1 MLCQIRFSTVLRIN
15 NESDELLSV
24 FQEKLKDRFPNY
36 QIINENSINVE
47 MGATD
52 KNMENITPQILRNN
66 VKNHMFISESGNEK
80 VNLTCNF
87 LSLSTKKYE
96 SWDTFKDTF
105 KWVLDIFNDVY
116 KINNYNRI
124 GLRYVNAF
132 SKSELGIAE
141 DDGWNNYIIEDIVG
155 LSSKYNV
162 QVYNSNIEI
171 PFDDNTQMRII
182 SGLGSKQIDNNNAT
196 PVFIIDKDAYKLG
209 NIENSKVKD
218 IINILHEHNSQIF
231 EKIIKQSLKEKMGV
245 DDNG

>member
-1 MLCQIRFSTVLRIN
+1 MPKYKNNQIVDMLCQIRFSTVLRIN

-141 DDGWNNYIIEDIVG
+141 DEQALQQISTSMPE
-155 LSSKYNV
+155 YNV
-162 QVYNSNIEI
+162 IGIPSIEAVRKGGAL
-171 PFDDNTQMRII
+171 NCI
-182 SGLGSKQIDNNNAT
+182 SW
-196 PVFIIDKDAYKLG
+196 
-209 NIENSKVKD
+209 D
-218 IINILHEHNSQIF
+218 IY
-231 EKIIKQSLKEKMGV
+231 V
-245 DDNG
+245 C